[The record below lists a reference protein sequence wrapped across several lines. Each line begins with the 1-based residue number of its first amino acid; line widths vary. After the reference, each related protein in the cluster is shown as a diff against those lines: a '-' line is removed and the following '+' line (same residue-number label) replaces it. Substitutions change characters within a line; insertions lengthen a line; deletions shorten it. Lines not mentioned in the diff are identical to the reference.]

1 MDIEKEVSL
10 KDLLI
15 NKLRER
21 NKMLELLMKKAVK
34 IMQNP
39 MIMRD
44 AFRKF
49 NFDKYVY
56 TSDDNKVV
64 LIEEDPDGHIVA

>member
-56 TSDDNKVV
+56 TSDDKVV